1 MGRITRRTRAWRLDV
16 RADEVRTQTR
26 PEAVVVEEPLEIR
39 VDGTPVAVTMRTPG
53 DDFDLVLGWLHA
65 EGLIAAAADVRTLMH
80 CQDLDEAGR
89 PTFNVVD
96 VATPPGAPLVVSPRA
111 VTTSSACG
119 MCGAASI
126 EATRR
131 RSRYDLGED
140 GVRLDPR
147 LLLELPR
154 RLRAHQSGFERTG
167 GTHAAGLFDARGEL
181 LCVREDVGR
190 HNAVDKVV
198 GWALRAQRLPLRG
211 CVLVVSGR
219 AGYELVQKA
228 VLAGAPA
235 MVSVSATT
243 SLAVELARESGL
255 TLVSFVRDERLTVYS
270 APRRVDGPA
279 DAAAVEL
286 GEG

>member
-1 MGRITRRTRAWRLDV
+1 MGRITPRTRAWRLEV
-16 RADEVRTQTR
+16 RADEVRVQTR
-26 PEAVVVEEPLEIR
+26 PEVVAVEEPLEIR
-39 VDGTPVAVTMRTPG
+39 IDGRSVAVTMRTPG

-65 EGLIAAAADVRTLMH
+65 EGLIAAAGDVRTLMH
-80 CQDLDEAGR
+80 CQDLDERGR

-96 VATPPGAPLVVSPRA
+96 VATPPGAPLDVTPRA
-111 VTTSSACG
+111 VVTSSACG

-131 RSRYDLGED
+131 RSRYDLGDDE
-140 GVRLDPR
+140 VRLDPR
-147 LLLELPR
+147 LLVDLPR
-154 RLRAHQSGFERTG
+154 RLRAHQSGFDRTG
-167 GTHAAGLFDARGEL
+167 GTHAAGLFDSAGEL

-198 GWALRAQRLPLRG
+198 GWALREERLPLRG
-211 CVLVVSGR
+211 CALVVSGR

-243 SLAVELARESGL
+243 SLAVDLARESGL
-255 TLVSFVRDERLTVYS
+255 TLASFVRDERLTIYS
-270 APRRVDGPA
+270 APGRVLGLTDAPGAEPA
-279 DAAAVEL
+279 ED
-286 GEG
+286 